1 MSLEDWDTDAK
12 EDGVGRPRVGLNA
25 YRMESSWVTEQRVLG
40 PILSLV
46 PVISCC
52 FILLLIFN
60 STPLHATARQDQL
73 NLAPLDQPL
82 NVRQAKHLASR
93 AGFGATPAQIAV
105 LTGQQPKQALKF
117 FMNKPEEVPPE
128 FEHSGVFEPGL
139 DPFPPSRPATTEMAK
154 RQGHAL
160 GIAVKPGG
168 NRPLQPIVN
177 QFFYWLR
184 ASRLETDRVSYW
196 WAQQMLSS
204 EDPLREKVALF
215 WHGHFATNEDK
226 VRDYR
231 KMLQQLNTFRTLGL
245 GNFRDLL
252 IAVAQDPA
260 MLVFLDAGVNT
271 KDAPNENFAR
281 EIMELFTMG
290 VGEYTEEDVREAARA
305 FTGWSVRGL
314 DFYLNPNTQDVGEKT
329 FLGQRGNFD
338 GIDIID
344 QILARPQT
352 SRFIASKLYRYF
364 VSDALTEAQSHQLGQ
379 RLRAHDYDIAEFLG
393 ELLISEDFYSSQGE
407 HIKSPVELVVST
419 YRKLGLTKVP
429 GVPDF
434 NVTTGA
440 LGQRLLHPPTV
451 AGWSQ
456 GRSWVTPSLLF
467 ERGNFV
473 LDVVFPDLSF
483 VPPDR
488 FPTLTPEVA
497 RVQER
502 LRQGQ
507 SVSLA
512 TKPTGMGG
520 SPMAQSNALA
530 DRDEAFN
537 TRLGSMRGWQKAIE
551 RVKPLPRDFARLNLS
566 QQVRDAGLSDPLAV
580 VRLFES
586 QFFEVDLTPKVRN
599 ALATLLAQ
607 ELGTSDIAAADS
619 YAEEALRLLLHA
631 MLSRPEYQLG

>member
-1 MSLEDWDTDAK
+1 MGLGSDAAGDGNAHPEGSLDEN
-12 EDGVGRPRVGLNA
+12 PRAMPWLA
-25 YRMESSWVTEQRVLG
+25 ARRILG
-40 PILSLV
+40 PASGLV
-46 PVISCC
+46 PVITSC
-52 FILLLIFN
+52 FVFLLISWTASARAAAPQDLLN
-60 STPLHATARQDQL
+60 LTPLDR
-73 NLAPLDQPL
+73 PLS
-82 NVRQAKHLASR
+82 VSQAKHLASR
-93 AGFGATPAQIAV
+93 AGFGATPAQIAE
-105 LTGQQPKQALKF
+105 LIGQQPRQALKS
-117 FMNKPEEVPPE
+117 FMGASRVALTE
-128 FEHSGVFEPGL
+128 FDHSGIFEPGL

-154 RQGHAL
+154 HQGHAL
-160 GIAVKPGG
+160 GIMVKPGG

-204 EDPLREKVALF
+204 EDALREKVALF

-231 KMLQQLNTFRTLGL
+231 KMLQQLNTFRALGL

-290 VGEYTEEDVREAARA
+290 VGEYSEEDVREAARA

-364 VSDALTEAQSHQLGQ
+364 VSDTLTEAQSHQVGQ
-379 RLRAHDYDIAEFLG
+379 LLRAHDYDIRGFLG
-393 ELLISEDFYSSQGE
+393 ELLISEDFYSRRGA
-407 HIKSPVELVVST
+407 HIKSPVELVIST
-419 YRKLGLTKVP
+419 YRKLGLRNVP

-440 LGQRLLHPPTV
+440 LGQRLMHPPTV
-451 AGWSQ
+451 AGWSR

-473 LDVVFPDLSF
+473 LDVVFPDLNF

-520 SPMAQSNALA
+520 AQMAQSNALA

-551 RVKPLPRDFARLNLS
+551 RVKPLPRDFARLSLS
-566 QQVRDAGLSDPLAV
+566 QQVLDAGLRDPLAV
-580 VRLFES
+580 VLLFERR
-586 QFFEVDLTPKVRN
+586 FFEVDLTPEVRT
-599 ALATLLAQ
+599 ALAALLEQ
-607 ELGTSDIAAADS
+607 ELGTVDVAAAGS